1 MLSYESLRIYF
12 KNMLEKGIKGQEE
25 ITVNENNTAE
35 ALGSGS
41 LAVFATP
48 AMIALMEK
56 TARLSVAPYLEEGQS
71 TVGTRL
77 EVSHVAASPIGA
89 HIHAEST
96 LVEIDRRMLTFEVKA
111 YADGELIGEGRHQR
125 CIIYAERFMEKALAK
140 QKKA

>member
-1 MLSYESLRIYF
+1 MEL
-12 KNMLEKGIKGQEE
+12 GIKGAAE
-25 ITVNENNTAE
+25 TVVVYENTA
-35 ALGSGS
+35 AAVGSGA
-41 LAVFATP
+41 LEVFSTP
-48 AMIALMEK
+48 SMIALMEK
-56 TARLSVAPYLEEGQS
+56 ASRELVQPYLEEGQS

-89 HIHAEST
+89 HIRAEST

-125 CIIYAERFMEKALAK
+125 CIIYTERFMEKALAK

>member
-1 MLSYESLRIYF
+1 MEL
-12 KNMLEKGIKGQEE
+12 GIKGTAE
-25 ITVNENNTAE
+25 TVVVYENTA
-35 ALGSGS
+35 AAVGSGA
-41 LAVFATP
+41 LEVFSTP
-48 AMIALMEK
+48 SMIALMEK
-56 TARLSVAPYLEEGQS
+56 ASRELVQPYLEEGQS

-77 EVSHVAASPIGA
+77 EVSHVAASPISA

>member
-1 MLSYESLRIYF
+1 MEI
-12 KNMLEKGIKGQEE
+12 GIKGAAE
-25 ITVNENNTAE
+25 TVVVYENTA
-35 ALGSGS
+35 AAVGSGA
-41 LAVFATP
+41 LEVFSTP
-48 AMIALMEK
+48 SMIALMEK
-56 TARLSVAPYLEEGQS
+56 ASRELVQPYLEEGQS

-89 HIHAEST
+89 HIRAEST

>member
-1 MLSYESLRIYF
+1 MEL
-12 KNMLEKGIKGQEE
+12 GIKGAAE
-25 ITVNENNTAE
+25 TVVVYENTA
-35 ALGSGS
+35 AAVGSGA
-41 LAVFATP
+41 LEVFSTP
-48 AMIALMEK
+48 SMIALMEK
-56 TARLSVAPYLEEGQS
+56 ASRELVQPYLEEGQS

-77 EVSHVAASPIGA
+77 EISHVAASPIGA
-89 HIHAEST
+89 HIRAEST

>member
-1 MLSYESLRIYF
+1 MEL
-12 KNMLEKGIKGQEE
+12 GIKGTAE
-25 ITVNENNTAE
+25 TVVVYENTA
-35 ALGSGS
+35 AAVGSGA
-41 LAVFATP
+41 LEVFSTP
-48 AMIALMEK
+48 SMIALMEK
-56 TARLSVAPYLEEGQS
+56 ASRELVQPYLEEGQS

-125 CIIYAERFMEKALAK
+125 CIIYAERFMEKALAGSFFIF
-140 QKKA
+140 QLLTLQI

>member
-1 MLSYESLRIYF
+1 MEL
-12 KNMLEKGIKGQEE
+12 GIKGAAE
-25 ITVNENNTAE
+25 TVVVYENTA
-35 ALGSGS
+35 AAVGSGA
-41 LAVFATP
+41 LEVFSTP
-48 AMIALMEK
+48 SMIALMEK
-56 TARLSVAPYLEEGQS
+56 ASRELVQPYLEEGQS

-89 HIHAEST
+89 HIRAEST

>member
-1 MLSYESLRIYF
+1 MEL
-12 KNMLEKGIKGQEE
+12 GIKGSAE
-25 ITVNENNTAE
+25 TVVVYENTA
-35 ALGSGS
+35 AAVGSGA
-41 LAVFATP
+41 LEVFSTP
-48 AMIALMEK
+48 SMIALMEK
-56 TARLSVAPYLEEGQS
+56 ASRELVQPYLEEGQS
-71 TVGTRL
+71 TVGTLL

>member
-1 MLSYESLRIYF
+1 MEL
-12 KNMLEKGIKGQEE
+12 GIKGTAE
-25 ITVNENNTAE
+25 TVVVYENTA
-35 ALGSGS
+35 AAVGSG
-41 LAVFATP
+41 A
-48 AMIALMEK
+48 
-56 TARLSVAPYLEEGQS
+56 
-71 TVGTRL
+71 L

>member
-1 MLSYESLRIYF
+1 MELGRKGAAETVVVYE
-12 KNMLEKGIKGQEE
+12 
-25 ITVNENNTAE
+25 NTA
-35 ALGSGS
+35 AAVGSGA
-41 LAVFATP
+41 LEVFSTP
-48 AMIALMEK
+48 SMIALMEK
-56 TARLSVAPYLEEGQS
+56 ASRELVQPYLEEGQS

-89 HIHAEST
+89 HIRAEST

>member
-1 MLSYESLRIYF
+1 MEL
-12 KNMLEKGIKGQEE
+12 GIKGAAE
-25 ITVNENNTAE
+25 TVVVYENTA
-35 ALGSGS
+35 AAVGSGA
-41 LAVFATP
+41 LEVFSTP
-48 AMIALMEK
+48 SMIALMEK
-56 TARLSVAPYLEEGQS
+56 ASRELMQPYLEEGQS

-89 HIHAEST
+89 HIRAEST

>member
-1 MLSYESLRIYF
+1 MEL
-12 KNMLEKGIKGQEE
+12 GIKGTAE
-25 ITVNENNTAE
+25 TVVVYENTA
-35 ALGSGS
+35 AAVGSGA
-41 LAVFATP
+41 LEVFSTP
-48 AMIALMEK
+48 SMIALMEK
-56 TARLSVAPYLEEGQS
+56 ASRELVQPYLEEGQS

-77 EVSHVAASPIGA
+77 EVSHVAVSPIGA
-89 HIHAEST
+89 HIRAEST

>member
-1 MLSYESLRIYF
+1 MEL
-12 KNMLEKGIKGQEE
+12 GIKGTAE
-25 ITVNENNTAE
+25 TVVVYENTA
-35 ALGSGS
+35 AAVGSGA
-41 LAVFATP
+41 LEVFSTP
-48 AMIALMEK
+48 SMIVLMEK
-56 TARLSVAPYLEEGQS
+56 ASRELVQPYLEEGQS

>member
-1 MLSYESLRIYF
+1 MEL
-12 KNMLEKGIKGQEE
+12 GIKGTAE
-25 ITVNENNTAE
+25 TVVIYENTA
-35 ALGSGS
+35 AAVGSGA
-41 LAVFATP
+41 LEVFSTP
-48 AMIALMEK
+48 SMIALMEK
-56 TARLSVAPYLEEGQS
+56 ASRELVQPYLEDGQS

-89 HIHAEST
+89 HIRAEST

>member
-1 MLSYESLRIYF
+1 
-12 KNMLEKGIKGQEE
+12 MLEKGIKGQEE

-89 HIHAEST
+89 HIRAEST

>member
-1 MLSYESLRIYF
+1 MEL
-12 KNMLEKGIKGQEE
+12 GIKGAAE
-25 ITVNENNTAE
+25 TVVVYENTA
-35 ALGSGS
+35 AAVGSGA
-41 LAVFATP
+41 LEVFSTP
-48 AMIALMEK
+48 SMIALMEK
-56 TARLSVAPYLEEGQS
+56 ASKELVQPYLEEGQS

-89 HIHAEST
+89 HIRAEST

>member
-1 MLSYESLRIYF
+1 MEL
-12 KNMLEKGIKGQEE
+12 GIKGAAE
-25 ITVNENNTAE
+25 TVVVYENTA
-35 ALGSGS
+35 AAVGSGA
-41 LAVFATP
+41 LEVFSTP
-48 AMIALMEK
+48 SMIALMEK
-56 TARLSVAPYLEEGQS
+56 ASRELVQPYLEEGQS

-89 HIHAEST
+89 HIRAEST
-96 LVEIDRRMLTFEVKA
+96 LVEIDRRMLTFEAKA

>member
-1 MLSYESLRIYF
+1 MEL
-12 KNMLEKGIKGQEE
+12 GIKGAAE
-25 ITVNENNTAE
+25 TVVVYENTA
-35 ALGSGS
+35 AAVGSGA
-41 LAVFATP
+41 LEVFSTP
-48 AMIALMEK
+48 SMIALMEK
-56 TARLSVAPYLEEGQS
+56 ASRELVQPYLEEGQS

-89 HIHAEST
+89 HIRAEST

-125 CIIYAERFMEKALAK
+125 CIIYAERFIEKALAK

>member
-1 MLSYESLRIYF
+1 MEL
-12 KNMLEKGIKGQEE
+12 GIKGTAE
-25 ITVNENNTAE
+25 TVVVYENTA
-35 ALGSGS
+35 AAVGSGA
-41 LAVFATP
+41 LEVFSTP
-48 AMIALMEK
+48 SMIALMEK
-56 TARLSVAPYLEEGQS
+56 ASRELVQPYLEEGQS

-77 EVSHVAASPIGA
+77 VVSHVAASPIGA

>member
-1 MLSYESLRIYF
+1 MEL
-12 KNMLEKGIKGQEE
+12 GIKGTAE
-25 ITVNENNTAE
+25 TVVVYENTA
-35 ALGSGS
+35 AAVGSGA
-41 LAVFATP
+41 LEVFSTP
-48 AMIALMEK
+48 SMIALMEK
-56 TARLSVAPYLEEGQS
+56 ASRELVQPYLEEGQS

-77 EVSHVAASPIGA
+77 EVSHVAASPRGA

>member
-1 MLSYESLRIYF
+1 MEL
-12 KNMLEKGIKGQEE
+12 GIKGAAE
-25 ITVNENNTAE
+25 TVVVYENTA
-35 ALGSGS
+35 AAVGSGA
-41 LAVFATP
+41 LEVFSTP
-48 AMIALMEK
+48 SMIALMEK
-56 TARLSVAPYLEEGQS
+56 ASRELVQPYLEEGQS

-89 HIHAEST
+89 HIRAEST

-111 YADGELIGEGRHQR
+111 YADGELIGDGRHQR

>member
-1 MLSYESLRIYF
+1 MEL
-12 KNMLEKGIKGQEE
+12 GIKGTAE
-25 ITVNENNTAE
+25 TVVVYENTA
-35 ALGSGS
+35 AAVGSGA
-41 LAVFATP
+41 LEVFSTP
-48 AMIALMEK
+48 SMIALMEK
-56 TARLSVAPYLEEGQS
+56 ASRELVQPYLEEGQS

-77 EVSHVAASPIGA
+77 EVSHVAASPIGT

>member
-1 MLSYESLRIYF
+1 MDLGIMGAAETVVVYE
-12 KNMLEKGIKGQEE
+12 
-25 ITVNENNTAE
+25 NTA
-35 ALGSGS
+35 AAVGSGA
-41 LAVFATP
+41 LEVFSTP
-48 AMIALMEK
+48 SMIALMEK
-56 TARLSVAPYLEEGQS
+56 ASRELVQPYLEEGQS

-89 HIHAEST
+89 HIRAEST

>member
-1 MLSYESLRIYF
+1 MEL
-12 KNMLEKGIKGQEE
+12 GIKGAAE
-25 ITVNENNTAE
+25 TVVVYENTA
-35 ALGSGS
+35 AAVGSGA
-41 LAVFATP
+41 LEVFSTP
-48 AMIALMEK
+48 SMIALMEK
-56 TARLSVAPYLEEGQS
+56 ASRELVQPYLEEGQS

-89 HIHAEST
+89 HIRAEST

-140 QKKA
+140 QKKD

>member
-1 MLSYESLRIYF
+1 MEL
-12 KNMLEKGIKGQEE
+12 GIKGTAE
-25 ITVNENNTAE
+25 TVVIYENTA
-35 ALGSGS
+35 AAVGSGA
-41 LAVFATP
+41 LEVFSTP
-48 AMIALMEK
+48 SMIALMEK
-56 TARLSVAPYLEEGQS
+56 ASRELVQPYLEEGQS

-89 HIHAEST
+89 HIRAEST

>member
-1 MLSYESLRIYF
+1 MEL
-12 KNMLEKGIKGQEE
+12 GIKGTAE
-25 ITVNENNTAE
+25 TVVVYENTA
-35 ALGSGS
+35 AAVGSGA
-41 LAVFATP
+41 LEVFFTP
-48 AMIALMEK
+48 SMIALMEK
-56 TARLSVAPYLEEGQS
+56 ASRELVQPYLEEGQS

>member
-1 MLSYESLRIYF
+1 MEL
-12 KNMLEKGIKGQEE
+12 GIKGTAE
-25 ITVNENNTAE
+25 TVVVYENTA
-35 ALGSGS
+35 AAVGSGA
-41 LAVFATP
+41 LEVFSTP
-48 AMIALMEK
+48 SMIALMEK
-56 TARLSVAPYLEEGQS
+56 ASRELVQPYLEEGQS

-89 HIHAEST
+89 LIHAEST

>member
-1 MLSYESLRIYF
+1 MEL
-12 KNMLEKGIKGQEE
+12 GIKGTAE
-25 ITVNENNTAE
+25 TVVVYENTA
-35 ALGSGS
+35 AAVGSGALEAFS
-41 LAVFATP
+41 TP
-48 AMIALMEK
+48 SMIALMEK
-56 TARLSVAPYLEEGQS
+56 ASRELVQPYLEEGQS

-96 LVEIDRRMLTFEVKA
+96 LVEIARRMLTFEVKA

>member
-1 MLSYESLRIYF
+1 MEL
-12 KNMLEKGIKGQEE
+12 GIKGTAE
-25 ITVNENNTAE
+25 TVVVYENTA
-35 ALGSGS
+35 AAVGSGA
-41 LAVFATP
+41 LEVFSTP
-48 AMIALMEK
+48 SMIALMEK
-56 TARLSVAPYLEEGQS
+56 ASRELVQPYLEEGQS

-96 LVEIDRRMLTFEVKA
+96 QVEIDRRMLTFEVKA

>member
-1 MLSYESLRIYF
+1 MEL
-12 KNMLEKGIKGQEE
+12 GIKGTAE
-25 ITVNENNTAE
+25 TVVVYENTA
-35 ALGSGS
+35 AAVGSGA
-41 LAVFATP
+41 LEVFSTP
-48 AMIALMEK
+48 SMIALMEK
-56 TARLSVAPYLEEGQS
+56 ASRELVQPYLEEGQS
-71 TVGTRL
+71 TVGTLL

>member
-1 MLSYESLRIYF
+1 MEL
-12 KNMLEKGIKGQEE
+12 GIKGTAE
-25 ITVNENNTAE
+25 TVVVYENTA
-35 ALGSGS
+35 AAVGSGA
-41 LAVFATP
+41 LEVFSTP
-48 AMIALMEK
+48 SMIALMEK
-56 TARLSVAPYLEEGQS
+56 ASRELVQPYLEEGQS

-89 HIHAEST
+89 HIRAEST